1 MCGIIGVSGVHDAPE
16 VIIEALRRLEYRGYD
31 SAGMTIYQ
39 DGMLKRVRE
48 ATGTNSVELLSK
60 HIKDFQG
67 SDSISGLGHNR
78 WATHGRPSQENAHPH
93 FDCSGRVAVVHNG
106 IVENFR
112 ELKEELLSDGHVFS
126 SETDTE
132 VIAHLLEVAL
142 IENGRIDLA
151 LAEVFS
157 KLRGAMAIVAME
169 TFRPTLLACVRRT
182 SPLIIA
188 TSDGEGY
195 IASDIP
201 AILGRAKHYYQI
213 DDGVV
218 ATVELGE
225 ISAFQLDHQAV
236 EPREF
241 VVTWDLSRAARDGY
255 DDFMSKEIMEQPQAI
270 RDTLAGRLPLWKT
283 SGIKLDELRLEQ
295 SQLLGV
301 NKIFMIGCG
310 TSYHACMAARYAI
323 ESLCKIPVELD
334 VASEFRYREPKLDP
348 QTLVIAVSQSG
359 ETLDTIAALT
369 EASNSGAISLVVSN
383 VVDSSMARIADAVIY
398 THAGPEVC
406 VASTKTYL
414 AQIVALELFAI
425 YFAKLRGTSTLEE
438 IQTLATALADLPDKV
453 EKLTNRF
460 SEMVQVASKV
470 EAFERFYFIG
480 RNVGFP
486 VALEGAL
493 KLKELSY
500 LPAEGF
506 PAGELKHGP
515 IAMLDPSS
523 VVVAIATRGR
533 LWEKVMANLQEV
545 KARGARVLLVAN
557 EGDQQTIAEGDAAF
571 QVPKTHPLL
580 SPVLDT
586 IPLQVLA
593 YHLARFRGFDVD
605 RPRNLAKTVT
615 VE

>member
-1 MCGIIGVSGVHDAPE
+1 MCGIIGVSGVSDAPE
-16 VIIEALRRLEYRGYD
+16 VIVEALRRLEYRGYD
-31 SAGMTIYQ
+31 SAGMAIYQ
-39 DGMLKRVRE
+39 GGSFKRVRE
-48 ATGTNSVELLSK
+48 ATGTHSVELLAK
-60 HIKDFQG
+60 HVKDFQG
-67 SDSISGLGHNR
+67 SESVSGLGHNR
-78 WATHGRPSQENAHPH
+78 WATHGKPSQGNAHPQ

-106 IVENFR
+106 IVENFA
-112 ELKEELLSDGHVFS
+112 ELKDELLDQGHVFTS
-126 SETDTE
+126 DTDTE

-142 IENGRIDLA
+142 GGTDRIDDA
-151 LAEVFS
+151 LAEVFP
-157 KLRGAMAIVAME
+157 KLRGAMAIVTME
-169 TFRPTLLACVRRT
+169 TSRPTLLACVRRT

-188 TSDGEGY
+188 TNGDEGF

-213 DDGVV
+213 DDEVV
-218 ATVELGE
+218 ASVELGE
-225 ISAFQLDHQAV
+225 VKAFKLDHTEV

-241 VVTWDLSRAARDGY
+241 VVTWDLTRAARDGY

-270 RDTLAGRLPLWKT
+270 RDTLAGRLQHWDTL
-283 SGIKLDELRLEQ
+283 GIQLDELRVEVEKLQ
-295 SQLLGV
+295 RV

-323 ESLCKIPVELD
+323 ENLCKIPVELD
-334 VASEFRYREPKLDP
+334 VASEFRYREPRLDE

-359 ETLDTIAALT
+359 ETLDTIAALA
-369 EASNSGAISLVVSN
+369 EASSSGAVSLVVSN
-383 VVDSSMARIADAVIY
+383 VVDSSMARMADSVIY

-425 YFAKLRGTSTLEE
+425 YFAKLKGTSTTAELRSLAGALEE
-438 IQTLATALADLPDKV
+438 LADKV
-453 EKLTNRF
+453 GQLTSRF
-460 SEMVQVASKV
+460 AEMVGVASKV
-470 EAFERFYFIG
+470 ENFERFYFIG

-515 IAMLDPSS
+515 IAMLDASS
-523 VVVAIATRGR
+523 VVVAVATRGR

-545 KARGARVLLVAN
+545 KARGAKVLLVAN
-557 EGDQQTIAEGDAAF
+557 EGDNETIAEGDAAF
-571 QVPKTHPLL
+571 VVPETHPLL

-586 IPLQVLA
+586 VPLQILA